1 MSVKNTY
8 SSSIEHVEQ
17 NNQNDGQE
25 EKEDCETKQTC
36 MVQYNT
42 TQHSLSDT
50 WKIQFT
56 IIFTTFKN
64 PIAWREL

>member
-42 TQHSLSDT
+42 TQQSLSDT
-50 WKIQFT
+50 
-56 IIFTTFKN
+56 
-64 PIAWREL
+64 